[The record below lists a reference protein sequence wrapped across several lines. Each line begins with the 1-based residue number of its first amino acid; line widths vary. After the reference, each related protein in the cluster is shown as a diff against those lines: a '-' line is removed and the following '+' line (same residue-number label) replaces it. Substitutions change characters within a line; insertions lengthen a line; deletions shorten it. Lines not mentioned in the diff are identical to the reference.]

1 MNKILLFPRRKD
13 SKVGE
18 LHQRISDRP
27 NEISFLTMSVL
38 MFPFFKS
45 AERARQPMAAELV
58 KTAVENLFFILVCIK
73 AAANLGL
80 VSDFRATT
88 QMLHF
93 PI

>member
-1 MNKILLFPRRKD
+1 MNKSLLFPRRKE

-18 LHQRISDRP
+18 CHQRISDRP

-45 AERARQPMAAELV
+45 AELV